1 MSYVDFPKMHDD
13 PMIFIETFTTAARAV
28 ISRGAATILVA
39 GNPMNMFLIDH
50 DVREVDGVPILD
62 CCAAV
67 VKTVEMLVDLDRL
80 GIRRGQT
87 GLFTAPPPNE
97 RVKLQYL
104 FD

>member
-1 MSYVDFPKMHDD
+1 
-13 PMIFIETFTTAARAV
+13 
-28 ISRGAATILVA
+28 
-39 GNPMNMFLIDH
+39 
-50 DVREVDGVPILD
+50 VREVDGVPILD

-97 RVKLQYL
+97 RVKLQHL